1 MEILNFNFYGEKQ
14 IRNHAHAG
22 VVGSGNLEVLLE
34 PSGSG
39 MAEVTVTT
47 SLDGNE
53 EIWRCVL
60 ERFFQENPVSAR
72 FEINDFG
79 ATPGVVQLRL
89 MQVLELAEEADES
102 EEKGEKKH
110 ESK

>member
-1 MEILNFNFYGEKQ
+1 MEILKFHFDGEKQ

-34 PSGSG
+34 PSASG
-39 MAEVTVTT
+39 EAEVEVTT

-60 ERFFQENPVSAR
+60 ERFFRENPVSAR
-72 FEINDFG
+72 IEINDFG

-89 MQVLELAEEADES
+89 MQVLELAEEADEQ
-102 EEKGEKKH
+102 EEKGEK
-110 ESK
+110 